1 VIDKKEI
8 SEYIHV
14 APWQGIDSVNDR
26 LVVKSCLRLLVDT
39 GIHTTL
45 NMLKNNTDRRVED
58 VNTLIRVITNHTGQI
73 VNMSLVL
80 EAENEVAFLTYDLTK
95 VDNMLPQED

>member
-1 VIDKKEI
+1 MLNDFV
-8 SEYIHV
+8 V
-14 APWQGIDSVNDR
+14 DS
-26 LVVKSCLRLLVDT
+26 S
-39 GIHTTL
+39 HA
-45 NMLKNNTDRRVED
+45 
-58 VNTLIRVITNHTGQI
+58 GQI

>member
-1 VIDKKEI
+1 
-8 SEYIHV
+8 
-14 APWQGIDSVNDR
+14 
-26 LVVKSCLRLLVDT
+26 
-39 GIHTTL
+39 
-45 NMLKNNTDRRVED
+45 MLKNNTDRRVED